1 MKCHQC
7 KEQIEVGEA
16 CRTEQLPGGLKY
28 FHPGCF
34 MRFGDDERAVDEAFE
49 PENGAYGE
57 HASHAGHGH
66 PDQGHSHDHAHDHA
80 PKHAE
85 PHVHVHGP
93 GCGHDHSH

>member
-34 MRFGDDERAVDEAFE
+34 MRFGDDEKAVDEAFDE
-49 PENGAYGE
+49 IAKRQAER
-57 HASHAGHGH
+57 
-66 PDQGHSHDHAHDHA
+66 QGDLFKK
-80 PKHAE
+80 P
-85 PHVHVHGP
+85 
-93 GCGHDHSH
+93 